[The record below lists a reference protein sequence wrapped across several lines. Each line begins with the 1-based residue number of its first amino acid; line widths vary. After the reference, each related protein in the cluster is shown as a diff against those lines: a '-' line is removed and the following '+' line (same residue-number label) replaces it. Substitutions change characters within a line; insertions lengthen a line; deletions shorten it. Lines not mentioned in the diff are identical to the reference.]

1 LVVIET
7 TNNIMNASLLQFVVP
22 QTVLYWVRVMVAN
35 RMASSGSEWS
45 TIFSKYNSGTYNNQW
60 MIVDNK
66 LYSPNQPIQPNTL
79 WICEQIPGY
88 VVR

>member
-1 LVVIET
+1 MNMSLYAYT
-7 TNNIMNASLLQFVVP
+7 TP
-22 QTVLYWVRVMVAN
+22 QTILYWVRVMVAN

-45 TIFSKYNSGTYNNQW
+45 TIFAKYNSGTYNNQW

-66 LYSPNQPIQPNTL
+66 LYTPGQPIQANTL
-79 WICEQIPGY
+79 WIAEQIPGY